1 MSAPIM
7 GLYWVGLASAM
18 VAVVVYFIQIAMRP
32 QWVRLISGA
41 GLFLTAVGLAQAALS
56 LRSLGAQS
64 PQAVGGAIGVAALI
78 AAVYFQVAAALRG
91 RREPRQE
98 PGAA

>member
-1 MSAPIM
+1 MSAPID
-7 GLYWVGLASAM
+7 GLYWLGLASAL
-18 VAVVVYFIQIAMRP
+18 VAVVVYFVQIAMRP

-41 GLFLTAVGLAQAALS
+41 GLFLTGVGVAQAALL
-56 LRSLGAQS
+56 LRALGPQS

-78 AAVYFQVAAALRG
+78 AAVYFQAAAALRG
-91 RREPRQE
+91 RRQD